1 MPIAPNDHGALPAS
15 MNQTSCGERANAKS
29 AVNPELQRD
38 SGYGP

>member
-1 MPIAPNDHGALPAS
+1 MHEPNF
-15 MNQTSCGERANAKS
+15 TSVETTSGGERANAKS

>member
-1 MPIAPNDHGALPAS
+1 MHEPNF
-15 MNQTSCGERANAKS
+15 TSVDEPTSGGERANAKS